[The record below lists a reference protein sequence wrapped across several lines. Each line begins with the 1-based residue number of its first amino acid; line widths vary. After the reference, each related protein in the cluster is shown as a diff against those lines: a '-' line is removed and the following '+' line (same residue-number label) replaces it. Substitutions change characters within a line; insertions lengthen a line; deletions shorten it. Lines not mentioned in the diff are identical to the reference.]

1 MKPTIRRCTTIGLAL
16 LLGTVAFINH
26 LKMLSAAPCDGVP
39 LCETQV
45 MTPVHY
51 WSWQTSGWAYY
62 CSGDHPYY
70 WNNGQSTLG
79 FGNNFTWDNS
89 CFSVTENPFAEDASK
104 MDATITNWC
113 IHRGGED
120 ITVTLGCS
128 QQPQAGPSC
137 PNNNT
142 QVVFHDVK
150 CPMQGSPQNHCA
162 PGTFPVCYETWTEQC
177 SDGPAYCTADLG
189 AVWCVICGQ

>member
-1 MKPTIRRCTTIGLAL
+1 MRPAIRWWTTTRLAL
-16 LLGTVAFINH
+16 LLAAVAFINN
-26 LKMLSAAPCDGVP
+26 LENLSAAPCDGVP

-45 MTPVHY
+45 MKPIHY

-142 QVVFHDVK
+142 TVVFHDVK

>member
-1 MKPTIRRCTTIGLAL
+1 MKLTIRQWTTTGLAL
-16 LLGTVAFINH
+16 LLGAVAFINN
-26 LKMLSAAPCDGVP
+26 LENLSAAPCDGVP

-45 MTPVHY
+45 MKPIHY

-62 CSGDHPYY
+62 CRGDHPYY

>member
-1 MKPTIRRCTTIGLAL
+1 MKRTIRRWTTTGLAL
-16 LLGTVAFINH
+16 LLGAVAFINN
-26 LKMLSAAPCDGVP
+26 LEKLSAAPCDGVP

-120 ITVTLGCS
+120 ITVTLGYS

>member
-1 MKPTIRRCTTIGLAL
+1 MKRTIRRWTTTGLAF
-16 LLGTVAFINH
+16 LLGAVAFINN
-26 LKMLSAAPCDGVP
+26 LENLSAAPCDGVP

-45 MTPVHY
+45 MTPIHY

-89 CFSVTENPFAEDASK
+89 CFSVTENPFAEDVSK

-113 IHRGGED
+113 IHSGGED

-128 QQPQAGPSC
+128 KQNPAGPSC
-137 PNNNT
+137 PNNNFNT
-142 QVVFHDVK
+142 VFHDLN
-150 CPMQGSPQNHCA
+150 CPVQGSPQNHCA
-162 PGTFPVCYETWTEQC
+162 PGTFPVCFQTWTEQC
-177 SDGPAYCTADLG
+177 SDGPAFCTGELG
-189 AVWCVICGQ
+189 VIWCNTCAQ

>member
-1 MKPTIRRCTTIGLAL
+1 MKPTIRRWTTTGLAL
-16 LLGTVAFINH
+16 LVGAVAFINN
-26 LKMLSAAPCDGVP
+26 LEKLSAAPCDGVP

-51 WSWQTSGWAYY
+51 WAWQTSGWAYY
-62 CSGDHPYY
+62 GSGDHPYY